1 MNTIEEFKKGDVLI
15 EKYQKFEVVF
25 KCYTTDP
32 TQFKTDND
40 FQFRVKDFFVK
51 KENKK

>member
-1 MNTIEEFKKGDVLI
+1 MNTNEEFKKGDVLI
-15 EKYQKFEVVF
+15 EKKHKFEVVF

-40 FQFRVKDFFVK
+40 FQFIVKDFIK
-51 KENKK
+51 KENEK